1 MKKSLLALAVL
12 GTFAGVASA
21 QSSVNLYG
29 TVDINARYVKSTG
42 TGRNPTLST
51 DGANSSQLGFKGT
64 EDIGGG
70 LKAGFVLL
78 SGLTPDTGGN
88 IEATRFFN
96 RRSTISLM
104 GSFGEVRLGRD
115 WTPSF
120 WTNNLFDA
128 FGTQGLGA
136 STNIRQLNN
145 FGSLDVE
152 GKALPSPVIYNFVRA
167 NNSIG
172 YFLPSNIGGVY
183 GQLMVAAAEKGSNV
197 ATTTA
202 PVAGR
207 YAGFRLG
214 FAAGPFDIAAAY
226 GQQQVFAI
234 DAATGGQI
242 KPNQKEFNIGTSFN
256 AGFAKFMGYYDRTT
270 AWNKD
275 VEYRVSLGSV
285 IPVGSGE
292 IRLSG
297 NIGEVKR
304 YADNSKNKVNQLAL
318 GYLYNLSK
326 RTAVYTTASTLK
338 NGKASSMVLTGGLS
352 KDAQLNGRSNG
363 VEVGVRHFF

>member
-104 GSFGEVRLGRD
+104 GGFGEVRLGRD

-120 WTNNLFDA
+120 WNNNLFDA
-128 FGTQGLGA
+128 FATQGLGS
-136 STNIRQLNN
+136 STNIRQLGNT
-145 FGSLDVE
+145 V
-152 GKALPSPVIYNFVRA
+152 VYNFVRA
-167 NNSIG
+167 DNSIG
-172 YFLPSNIGGVY
+172 YFLPSGIGGVY
-183 GQLMVAAAEKGSNV
+183 GQLMVAAAERGTAV
-197 ATTTA
+197 PTLTT

-207 YAGFRLG
+207 YAGLRLG

-226 GQQQVFAI
+226 GQQQVLTLDATSGAI
-234 DAATGGQI
+234 T

-256 AGFAKFMGYYDRTT
+256 AGFAKFTGYYDRITI
-270 AWNKD
+270 WNKD
-275 VEYRVSLGSV
+275 LEQRISLGSV

-292 IRLSG
+292 IRVSG
-297 NIGEVKR
+297 NLSEVKR
-304 YADNSKNKVNQLAL
+304 AADNSKNKVNQLAL
-318 GYLYNLSK
+318 GYVYNLSK
-326 RTAVYTTASTLK
+326 RTAVYTTVSTLK
-338 NGKASSMVLTGGLS
+338 NGKASSLVLPTGLAMP
-352 KDAQLNGRSNG
+352 KAEGRSNG
-363 VEVGVRHFF
+363 AEVGVRHFF